1 MPNEAIEDCG
11 LNKLPDYGQG
21 IQNEES
27 QCWHAMMAP
36 LTKLAI
42 RGAIWYQGE
51 TNVWNENRDLYG
63 CAFPAMIDTWR
74 KIWSTRT
81 GGATSNQ
88 FPFGFVQLGTN
99 AEQKTDNSP
108 DSSWPL
114 IRWHQ
119 TADHGVAPN
128 MRMNHTFMSAAMDTH
143 DPEVIQSFDFKMIL
157 NTVALW
163 CDPSEG
169 QADGGKTTSLGRS
182 GPGIWDC

>member
-1 MPNEAIEDCG
+1 MEFNMFGIFDAENEMDLSAAYTEVKFTKVNKVTAGQEMEDLWGGLSIPWSSPQNQAMLNLFSAVCFLYGRALYDHLKVPIGLIESSWGGTSVETWMPNEAIEDCG

-74 KIWSTRT
+74 KIWSTRY
-81 GGATSNQ
+81 
-88 FPFGFVQLGTN
+88 V
-99 AEQKTDNSP
+99 
-108 DSSWPL
+108 
-114 IRWHQ
+114 
-119 TADHGVAPN
+119 
-128 MRMNHTFMSAAMDTH
+128 
-143 DPEVIQSFDFKMIL
+143 
-157 NTVALW
+157 
-163 CDPSEG
+163 
-169 QADGGKTTSLGRS
+169 
-182 GPGIWDC
+182 